1 MKTAPLFQQLSSEA
15 QVLFLL
21 CQTELNAADTA
32 KIIEKTST
40 NFDWKRFVALAVR
53 THLAAFAA
61 SSLRTIPEIILPEK
75 TKLAFKA
82 YQFKIIAMN
91 AQLYHEFD
99 QLANAC
105 SEKGVFIAPLKGIYF
120 AEKMY
125 PDANVRHLSDIDV
138 LFAPQDKTAFL
149 STAEELG
156 WAIKTHQYKSRF
168 HEKYQSFHAPYQ
180 GYKGKLTLD
189 IHNKLM
195 PELFSFRMPIEQVIA
210 RCQTVSFRT
219 ATILELDPID
229 LIIYTALHAYKH
241 LFFGE
246 LKVSSLV
253 DIYLLMQQHAD
264 QLTSEELTAR
274 CSSYAAKKEVFTI
287 LGCVQSI
294 MPLSPND
301 FLATLPITESEALI
315 ERVLFHVIEG
325 TKISFWDQLH
335 INLFHRHTERFNW
348 KQLQL
353 NWYDLFPN
361 KTYLSFAEG
370 TNSYWRNWVRRYMR
384 LFYRLKGIKK
394 K

>member
-1 MKTAPLFQQLSSEA
+1 MKTNQLFQKLSPEA

-21 CQTELNAADTA
+21 CQTELSAADTT

-40 NFDWKRFVALAVR
+40 DFDWKRFVTLAVR

-61 SSLRTIPEIILPEK
+61 SSFRKIPAIILPEK
-75 TKLAFKA
+75 TKLALKA
-82 YQFKIIAMN
+82 YQFNIISYN
-91 AQLYHEFD
+91 AQLYNEFD

-105 SEKGVFIAPLKGIYF
+105 SAKGIFIAPLKGIYL

-125 PDANVRHLSDIDV
+125 PDANVRQLSDIDV
-138 LFAPQDKTAFL
+138 LFAPQDKAAFL

-156 WAIKTHQYKSRF
+156 WAINTHQYKS
-168 HEKYQSFHAPYQ
+168 KFHAPYQ

-253 DIYLLMQQHAD
+253 DVYLLVQQHAN
-264 QLTSEELTAR
+264 QLTSEELTGR
-274 CSSYAAKKEVFTI
+274 CTSYSAKKEVFTI
-287 LGCVQSI
+287 LGCVRSI
-294 MPLSPND
+294 MPLSQND
-301 FLATLPITESEALI
+301 FLATLPITESETLI

-325 TKISFWDQLH
+325 TKISFSDQLR
-335 INLFHRHTERFNW
+335 INLFHRHTERFSW

-353 NWYDLFPN
+353 NWYDIFPS
-361 KTYLSFAEG
+361 KVYLEFAESK
-370 TNSYWRNWVRRYMR
+370 NSYWKNWFYRNLR

>member
-1 MKTAPLFQQLSSEA
+1 MKTDQLFQQLPPEA

-40 NFDWKRFVALAVR
+40 NFDWKRFVALAVH

-75 TKLAFKA
+75 TKLALKA

-105 SEKGVFIAPLKGIYF
+105 WEKGMFIAPLKGIYL
-120 AEKMY
+120 AEKIY
-125 PDANVRHLSDIDV
+125 PDANVRQLSDIDV
-138 LFAPQDKTAFL
+138 LFAPQDKSAFL
-149 STAEELG
+149 STAEKLG

-195 PELFSFRMPIEQVIA
+195 PELFSFRLPIEQVIA
-210 RCQTVSFRT
+210 RCQPVSFRT

-253 DIYLLMQQHAD
+253 DVFLLIEHHAANLSND
-264 QLTSEELTAR
+264 EFLKR
-274 CSSYAAKKEVFTI
+274 CETFKATKEVLTI
-287 LGCVQSI
+287 LSCVRAI
-294 MPLSPND
+294 LPATNNT
-301 FLATLPITESEALI
+301 FLENLPITATEALI

-325 TKISFWDQLH
+325 TKISVSDQLR
-335 INLFHRHTERFNW
+335 INLFHRHTERFSW

-353 NWYDLFPN
+353 NWFDLFPN
-361 KTYLSFAEG
+361 KTYLSFTEG
-370 TNSYWRNWVRRYMR
+370 TNSYWKNWVRRNLR

>member
-1 MKTAPLFQQLSSEA
+1 MKTNQLFQKLSPEA

-40 NFDWKRFVALAVR
+40 DFDWKRFVTLAVR

-61 SSLRTIPEIILPEK
+61 RNFRKIPAIILPEK
-75 TKLAFKA
+75 TKLALKA
-82 YQFKIIAMN
+82 YQFNIISYN
-91 AQLYHEFD
+91 AQLYNEFD
-99 QLANAC
+99 LLANAC
-105 SEKGVFIAPLKGIYF
+105 SAKGIFIAPLKGIYL

-125 PDANVRHLSDIDV
+125 PDANVRQLSDIDV
-138 LFAPQDKTAFL
+138 LFAPQDKVAFL
-149 STAEELG
+149 STADELG
-156 WAIKTHQYKSRF
+156 WAIKTHQYKSKF

-195 PELFSFRMPIEQVIA
+195 PELFSFRMPIEEVIA
-210 RCQTVSFRT
+210 RCQPVPFRT

-253 DIYLLMQQHAD
+253 DVYLLVQQHAN

-274 CSSYAAKKEVFTI
+274 CTSYSAKKEVFTI
-287 LGCVQSI
+287 LGCVRSI
-294 MPLSPND
+294 MPLSQND
-301 FLATLPITESEALI
+301 FLATLPITESETLI

-325 TKISFWDQLH
+325 TKISFSDQLR
-335 INLFHRHTERFNW
+335 INLFHRHTERFSW

-353 NWYDLFPN
+353 NWYDIFPS
-361 KTYLSFAEG
+361 KVYLEFAESK
-370 TNSYWRNWVRRYMR
+370 NSYWKNWFYRNLR

>member
-1 MKTAPLFQQLSSEA
+1 MKTDQLFQQLSVES

-21 CQTELNAADTA
+21 CRTELNPAEKAQIVA
-32 KIIEKTST
+32 KTST
-40 NFDWKRFVALAVR
+40 HFDWKRFVALAVR

-61 SSLRTIPEIILPEK
+61 SSLRTIPEIILDEK
-75 TKLAFKA
+75 IKLALKA

-91 AQLYHEFD
+91 TQLYHEFD

-105 SEKGVFIAPLKGIYF
+105 SAKGVFIAPLKGIYF
-120 AEKMY
+120 AEKIY
-125 PDANVRHLSDIDV
+125 PDANVRQLSDIDV
-138 LFAPQDKTAFL
+138 LFAPQDKTGFL

-195 PELFSFRMPIEQVIA
+195 PELFTFRMPMEEIIP
-210 RCQTVSFRT
+210 RCKTVSFRT

-253 DIYLLMQQHAD
+253 DVYLLIKHRAANLSND
-264 QLTSEELTAR
+264 EFLKR
-274 CSSYAAKKEVFTI
+274 CETFEATKEVLTV
-287 LGCVQSI
+287 LNCVRVI
-294 MPLSPND
+294 MPLSQND

-335 INLFHRHTERFNW
+335 INLYHRHTERFSW
-348 KQLQL
+348 KQIQL
-353 NWYDLFPN
+353 NWYDLFPS

-370 TNSYWRNWVRRYMR
+370 TNSYWINWIRRYIR

>member
-1 MKTAPLFQQLSSEA
+1 MKTAPLFQQLSPEA
-15 QVLFLL
+15 QVLFLF

-40 NFDWKRFVALAVR
+40 NFDWKRFVTLAVR
-53 THLAAFAA
+53 THLAAFTA
-61 SSLRTIPEIILPEK
+61 RNFRKIPAIILPDK
-75 TKLAFKA
+75 TKLALKA
-82 YQFKIIAMN
+82 YQFNIIAMN
-91 AQLYHEFD
+91 AQLYNEFD

-105 SEKGVFIAPLKGIYF
+105 SAKGIFIAPLKGIYL
-120 AEKMY
+120 AEKIY
-125 PDANVRHLSDIDV
+125 PDANVRQLSDIDV
-138 LFAPQDKTAFL
+138 LFAPQDKAAFL

-156 WAIKTHQYKSRF
+156 WAIKTHQYKSKF

-195 PELFSFRMPIEQVIA
+195 PELFSFRMPIEEVIA
-210 RCQTVSFRT
+210 RCQPVPFRT
-219 ATILELDPID
+219 ACILELDPID

-253 DIYLLMQQHAD
+253 DVFLLIEHHGANLSND
-264 QLTSEELTAR
+264 EFLKR
-274 CSSYAAKKEVFTI
+274 CESFKATKEVLTI
-287 LGCVQSI
+287 LSCVQSI
-294 MPLSPND
+294 MPQSQND
-301 FLATLPITESEALI
+301 FLATLTITESEALI

-325 TKISFWDQLH
+325 TKISFSDQLH
-335 INLFHRHTERFNW
+335 INLFHRHTERFSW

-353 NWYDLFPN
+353 NWYDIFPS
-361 KTYLSFAEG
+361 KAYLDWAQG
-370 TNSYWRNWVRRYMR
+370 TNSYWKNWSYRYLR